1 MPISLLSEARAL
13 SIIFKYRGSK
23 IFKGRYVLGN
33 ITTPS
38 SGKIGIVLGKLFNI
52 FYLLQLK

>member
-52 FYLLQLK
+52 FCLL